1 MQSNQKTLIK
11 ESWWLMYCCFPN
23 LRWTRLQVYSDS
35 SAEVLDSDGSKLK
48 FQNEEEAQ
56 YFLLEDEYTPFQNLD
71 QEDEQELGITLDSI
85 EIPSGETDEELIA
98 KMYVKRQG

>member
-1 MQSNQKTLIK
+1 MQSNQKNIVK

-23 LRWTRLQVYSDS
+23 LRWARLQVYSDR

-56 YFLLEDEYTPFQNLD
+56 YFLLEDEYTSLENFD
-71 QEDEQELGITLDSI
+71 QEDEQELGIILDAI
-85 EIPSGETDEELIA
+85 EIPRGKNDEELIG
-98 KMYVKRQG
+98 KMYIKRQR